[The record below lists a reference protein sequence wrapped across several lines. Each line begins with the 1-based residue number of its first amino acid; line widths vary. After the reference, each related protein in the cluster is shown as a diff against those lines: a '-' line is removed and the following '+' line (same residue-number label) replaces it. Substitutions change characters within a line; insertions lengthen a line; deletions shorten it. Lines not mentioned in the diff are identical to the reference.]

1 MTYNVR
7 MRVLERLE
15 FLTAVSIMD
24 SELSALEMCFRNEK
38 YWDILDTD
46 LVYLDVLC
54 GILLNWIFRIY
65 YLELFNINMSMR
77 SDVFITIE

>member
-65 YLELFNINMSMR
+65 YLELFNINMR

>member
-15 FLTAVSIMD
+15 FLTAVRIMD

-65 YLELFNINMSMR
+65 YLELFNINMR